1 MPNKITFMYIITL
14 EIIVFISL
22 FPKIDKIKEITTNVN
37 QHILLIFIGKI
48 VTKFMSIET
57 LNKIKITIDILV
69 YFDSRLIIILNIT
82 YSFES
87 LNHCLSQQK
96 V

>member
-87 LNHCLSQQK
+87 LNH
-96 V
+96 